1 MTPTAPAA
9 PAAPANPS
17 PAAQGTVT
25 TAPVT
30 QVIPDAGTP
39 LAGGETEPVQIDD
52 TEVPLANAD
61 SGNWALINLILS
73 AITIL
78 LGIVVMS
85 AKTRSKS
92 LIKALGI
99 IVAVASAVVFFATE
113 DISSTMVMTDKW
125 TLLMASMAVVNAV
138 ILAVG
143 YKYKNDKDGES
154 FKQA

>member
-1 MTPTAPAA
+1 M
-9 PAAPANPS
+9 
-17 PAAQGTVT
+17 
-25 TAPVT
+25 
-30 QVIPDAGTP
+30 
-39 LAGGETEPVQIDD
+39 
-52 TEVPLANAD
+52 PLANAD

-78 LGIVVMS
+78 LGIVVMF